1 MNVSQE
7 TTRKGRRAKLKT
19 SVLSRR
25 VARSPLAPIAA
36 FPVRTIS
43 VLKHDVQVLKTS
55 MHWLFNSRE
64 HHNYTYDLT
73 TRNREHLAWFLSSV
87 TGATA
92 RDFRR
97 WLEEVEEDDTLRAA
111 LAKGV
116 ATSNRRGLADKAVRY
131 GRRIGWYACVRALKP
146 KHVVESGIDK
156 GLGSCLI
163 AAALM
168 RNAEEGHPGRL
179 SALDINPDA
188 GYLIQGEYRDFVD
201 VVLGDSLETI
211 STLIVP
217 VDLFIH
223 DSWHSPE
230 HEAAEFALVEDKL
243 AESAVLLTDNAAE
256 TDVLLRHAEKTGRR
270 FLYFQELP
278 DRHWHPGDGTG
289 IAWVNRSENH

>member
-1 MNVSQE
+1 M
-7 TTRKGRRAKLKT
+7 
-19 SVLSRR
+19 
-25 VARSPLAPIAA
+25 AA
-36 FPVRTIS
+36 FPIRTKN
-43 VLKHDVQVLKTS
+43 VMKHDVQVLRTS

-87 TGATA
+87 TNVAAG
-92 RDFRR
+92 DFRR
-97 WLEEVEEDDTLRAA
+97 WLEEVEHDDALRAT

-116 ATSNRRGLADKAVRY
+116 ATSSRRGLADKAVRY

-146 KHVVESGIDK
+146 SHVVESGIDK

-168 RNAEEGHPGRL
+168 RNAEEGHHGRL

-188 GYLIQGEYRDFVD
+188 GYLIQGGYRDFVD
-201 VVLGDSLETI
+201 IVRGDSLQTI
-211 STLIVP
+211 PALTVP

-223 DSWHSPE
+223 DSWHSTE
-230 HEAAEFALVEDKL
+230 HEAAEFTLVEDKL

-256 TDVLLRHAEKTGRR
+256 TDVLVRHAEKTGRR

-278 DRHWHPGDGTG
+278 ERHWHPGDGTG
-289 IAWVNRSENH
+289 IAWHDRSEVVQ

>member
-1 MNVSQE
+1 M
-7 TTRKGRRAKLKT
+7 KT
-19 SVLSRR
+19 NALSRR

-36 FPVRTIS
+36 FPVRTMS
-43 VLKHDVQVLKTS
+43 VLRHDARVLKTS
-55 MHWLFNSRE
+55 VRWLVNSRE

-73 TRNREHLAWFLSSV
+73 ARNREHLACFLAAV
-87 TGATA
+87 TGAPV
-92 RDFRR
+92 RNFQC
-97 WLEEVEEDDTLRAA
+97 WLNEVEQDHFLRAT

-116 ATSNRRGLADKAVRY
+116 ATSDRRGLADKAVRY

-146 KHVVESGIDK
+146 KHVVETGIDK

-168 RNAEEGHPGRL
+168 RNAREGHPGRL

-201 VVLGDSLETI
+201 VVRGDSLDTI
-211 STLIVP
+211 PSLVEP

-223 DSWHSPE
+223 DSWHSKE
-230 HEAAEFALVEDKL
+230 HEAAEFTLVEEKL

-256 TDVLLRHAEKTGRR
+256 TDVLLRHAEQTGRR

-289 IAWVNRSENH
+289 VAWHDQACSGPQS